1 MNFSDP
7 RHIDMNRTLPL
18 LASFA
23 LMALSTLSHGKTDAY
38 PTRPIR
44 VVVPFSAAS
53 SADNLAR
60 ALSEKLSEKL
70 KQPLVIDNRVGA
82 GGTLGV
88 AAVAKAPPDG
98 YTLLL
103 TTSSPLVISPLIDR
117 SVQYNVEKDLVPVAM
132 LSTGPLLLVSSP
144 NLPARNVQELIA
156 LLKKEP
162 GKYSYAS
169 NGNGSYSH
177 MAMELFARMAGVD
190 LVHIPYKGPA
200 QAEADVIGGQ
210 VTLMFDAVGTAT
222 SMIKAGRLRS
232 YGTSSAQPDPLAP
245 NQIPLAA
252 QGGAALKGFD
262 VFGWSGLLAPAGT
275 PPSVIATLQ
284 KAVDDVL
291 ADAAFRQLMAGRNT
305 TLVKPQASREMGM
318 QIRGDQAKWEQLVK
332 SAGIKLE

>member
-1 MNFSDP
+1 
-7 RHIDMNRTLPL
+7 MNRTLPL

-23 LMALSTLSHGKTDAY
+23 LMALPMLSHGKTDTY

-88 AAVAKAPPDG
+88 SAVAKAPPDG

-117 SVQYNVEKDLVPVAM
+117 SVQYNVEKDLAPVAM

-222 SMIKAGRLRS
+222 SMIRAGRLRS
-232 YGTSSAQPDPLAP
+232 YGTSSAQPDPLTP
-245 NQIPLAA
+245 DQTPLAA

-284 KAVDDVL
+284 TAVGEVL
-291 ADAAFRQLMAGRNT
+291 ADAAFRELMAGRNT
-305 TLVKPQASREMGM
+305 TLVKPQASREMAK
-318 QIRGDQAKWEQLVK
+318 QIRGDRAKWEQLVK